1 MARQWGLDFNNSL
14 GFWRKLKL
22 PGTLLRLFSNAC
34 RDLRRCLS
42 DLLIFDIL
50 FKAITFAILTPI
62 VGWLFRQFVATSGNA
77 AVGNFDIARF
87 LLSPLG
93 LGMSIVIAGL
103 FCTVL
108 FGELAGL
115 MYIGFGAAQG
125 LRFTFAD
132 ALRFI
137 KGRVAR
143 ILGASYLVLL
153 ILLAAALPF
162 VVAAL
167 GTADYFLSQH
177 DINYYL
183 EARPR
188 EFVAAILVGVV
199 LASLAVLV
207 LALVIVRLIFVLPQ
221 VLFQQNPVRSA
232 FRDSR
237 RLTKGNS
244 GYIVTAILAWL
255 LGTSLASLL
264 LNSFVYFTG
273 TLMVSA
279 SGERVGLLLVSLGII
294 AAVDLI
300 VNLALA
306 FLGSA
311 LGCLLIARMYREC
324 GLSRGM
330 NLNLAADWAPSLDA
344 EPRRRLPR
352 KVPLAVSAIMIVF
365 AAFLAYELLESLG
378 LDDHVEIS
386 AHRGASLVAPEN
398 TLSAVRQAIVDGA
411 TYVEVDVQRT
421 ADGVVILSHDAD
433 LMRLSRKPLII
444 SESTYEELRA
454 VDVGRLFSTEFTG
467 ERLPT
472 LEEVIEASRGKA
484 KLIVELKSYRGDSD
498 QLVADVVQMFRS
510 HDLFSD
516 AVIMSLE
523 YSEVQQVERLDP
535 MITTGFV
542 ASAAL
547 GNISK
552 LNVDFL
558 AVSKAMATNTFVATA
573 HSQGKQIYVWTIDD
587 PGEMSTMIDRGVD
600 NIITNDPRALVG
612 VLEERAELGN
622 AERILLRFKSLFVL
636 QESARQ
642 DGNDVSILPRRLL
655 ALPRFSGSLNDLL
668 FVFPT
673 STSGRTS
680 FE

>member
-1 MARQWGLDFNNSL
+1 MARQWLLGFNPSL
-14 GFWRKLKL
+14 GFWRRFKL
-22 PGTLLRLFSNAC
+22 PGTLLRLFSNTC
-34 RDLRRCLS
+34 RDLWRCLS

-50 FKAITFAILTPI
+50 FKVIAFAILTPL

-93 LGMSIVIAGL
+93 LGMSIVAAGL
-103 FCTVL
+103 LCTVL

-115 MYIGFGAAQG
+115 MYIGFGAVQG
-125 LRFTFAD
+125 VRLTFAD

-137 KGRVAR
+137 KGRIAR

-153 ILLAAALPF
+153 ILVAVALPF
-162 VVAAL
+162 IIAAL
-167 GTADYFLSQH
+167 ATANFFLSQH

-183 EARPR
+183 EARPP

-199 LASLAVLV
+199 IAGLAVIV
-207 LALVIVRLIFVLPQ
+207 LAMVSVPLIFVLPQ
-221 VLFQQNPVRSA
+221 VLFQQDVVWSA
-232 FRDSR
+232 FRHSR
-237 RLTKGNS
+237 RLTRGNS

-255 LGTSLASLL
+255 LGTSLTSLL
-264 LNSFVYFTG
+264 LNSFVYFAG

-279 SGERVGLLLVSLGII
+279 SGERVGLLLISLGII
-294 AAVDLI
+294 AAVNLI

-306 FLGSA
+306 FLSSA
-311 LGCLLIARMYREC
+311 LGCLLIARLYREC
-324 GLSRGM
+324 SLSQGVD
-330 NLNLAADWAPSLDA
+330 LNLATDWAPSLDA
-344 EPRRRLPR
+344 EPRRPFSR
-352 KVPLAVSAIMIVF
+352 KIPLGASAIMLVF
-365 AAFLAYELLESLG
+365 AAFVAYQLLESLSRE
-378 LDDHVEIS
+378 DHVEIS

-398 TLSAVRQAIVDGA
+398 TLSAVRQAIIDGA

-421 ADGVVILSHDAD
+421 ADGVLVLAHDAD
-433 LMRLSRKPLII
+433 LMRLAREPLVI
-444 SESTYEELRA
+444 SESRYEELLA

-472 LEEVIEASRGKA
+472 LEEVIEASRGRA

-498 QLVADVVQMFRS
+498 QLVADVVQVFRS
-510 HDLFSD
+510 YNLFPD

-535 MITTGFV
+535 TIITGFV

-558 AVSKAMATNTFVATA
+558 AVSGALATNTLIATA

-587 PGEMSTMIDRGVD
+587 PREMFTMIDRGVD
-600 NIITNDPRALVG
+600 NIITNDPGALVS
-612 VLEERAELGN
+612 VLEERAELEN

-636 QESARQ
+636 
-642 DGNDVSILPRRLL
+642 
-655 ALPRFSGSLNDLL
+655 
-668 FVFPT
+668 
-673 STSGRTS
+673 
-680 FE
+680 